1 MLRGRISSLVSPL
14 KRSSRLCYN
23 AGCFGRRYISKEP
36 EKVYTN
42 LADVSDPKRDNF
54 FKYTWGTWL
63 KNDKLEKDK
72 RMTKFSL
79 SGLNSVLDDI
89 YVQATTNTKSNFT
102 GKKNDEGKGNERP
115 LSSPLVN
122 KNRTI
127 SLPNNIEVDKLGT
140 LNPNEKTVTIKT
152 IASIHEGKHHRIYKV
167 QTNLSDEKSFVLRIP
182 YALDDDKATI
192 AHRIRSEV
200 ATLDF
205 LDLQLKINVPR
216 VICFAPDEG
225 NPLGVPFILQEHIN
239 GSLLMKD
246 WNPLLDDKTLKIENA
261 EGTTENPELKSLSS
275 VIRTVADFHAKL
287 NSVSFNGAGS
297 LYFKN
302 DEALKTEKTIENISS
317 DISSELKDRW
327 VLGPAVE
334 RRLWKRKNNLNLHD
348 KLALLGPWEDK
359 AESSTVSQILKDTAA
374 LELKNAKKRLE
385 LFEAKGK
392 DAKATEVELKE
403 QITTFENVE
412 KVAPILISSKMT
424 AIPNIKELTKP
435 TLFHPDLDPMN
446 ILLGNEENKPY
457 LLDLE
462 GAVVK
467 PFILQSSPQFVAYDG
482 PKVYNLKNDIPEF
495 DKLSEEEKK
504 HYEFMYKRTRN
515 QFLWEKAVNERL
527 PELIMTVAPPVKVL
541 RRPYTSMLEQK
552 TDKDYILIDDS
563 LLQLREAW
571 SFFFKNGL
579 VTEQNFPLEFSD
591 EQVKKHADD
600 LNSLHEKLVSSPFA
614 ATEGWIPQDMFE
626 NLLNGGILVKESNG
640 DYTIKDITHK

>member
-1 MLRGRISSLVSPL
+1 MLRRRVSSLVAPL
-14 KRSSRLCYN
+14 KRSSRLGYR
-23 AGCFGRRYISKEP
+23 AGQASLSRRFISKEP

-42 LADVSDPKRDNF
+42 LADINDPKRDNF

-63 KNDKLEKDK
+63 KNDKLEKEK

-89 YVQATTNTKSNFT
+89 YVQATNNTKNTFT
-102 GKKNDEGKGNERP
+102 GNKEKESQE
-115 LSSPLVN
+115 SEIAAPLVN

-127 SLPNNIEVDKLGT
+127 SLPNNIEVTKLGT
-140 LNPNEKTVTIKT
+140 LNPNEKAVTIKT

-205 LDLQLKINVPR
+205 LDLQLKLDVPR
-216 VICFAPDEG
+216 VICFAPDDG
-225 NPLGVPFILQEHIN
+225 NPLGVPFILQEYVD

-261 EGTTENPELKSLSS
+261 DGTTENPELQSLTK
-275 VIRTVADFHAKL
+275 VIKTVADFHAKL
-287 NSVSFNGAGS
+287 NSVSFNGSGS

-302 DEALKTEKTIENISS
+302 DEALKSEKTIGNISN
-317 DISSELKDRW
+317 DIASNLKDRW
-327 VLGPAVE
+327 VLGPTVE
-334 RRLWKRKNNLNLHD
+334 RRLWKKKNSLELQE
-348 KLALLGPWEDK
+348 KLALLGPWEDQSDK
-359 AESSTVSQILKDTAA
+359 SIVSQILKDTAS
-374 LELKNAKKRLE
+374 LELKNAQKRLE
-385 LFEAKGK
+385 ILESNDK
-392 DAKATEVELKE
+392 DVKSTKTDLKE

-412 KVAPILISSKMT
+412 KVAPILFSTEMK
-424 AIPNIKELTKP
+424 AIPNIKDLCKP

-446 ILLGNEENKPY
+446 ILIKSKENKPI

-482 PKVYNLKNDIPEF
+482 PKVYNLKSDIPEF
-495 DKLSEEEKK
+495 DKLPEEEKK

-541 RRPYTSMLEQK
+541 RRPYASMLEQK
-552 TDKDYILIDDS
+552 SDKDYILIDDS
-563 LLQLREAW
+563 LFQLREAW

-579 VTEQNFPLEFSD
+579 VTEENFPVEFTD

-614 ATEGWIPQDMFE
+614 ATQGWVPQDMFE
-626 NLLNGGILVKESNG
+626 NLVKAGILVKESNG
-640 DYTIKDITHK
+640 DYSVKDITQ